1 MSAPPDAL
9 APPAARPRGL
19 GRWVVY
25 QRERFPLLAHGP
37 LIAAFS
43 SGAVCFSA
51 RLREQSGGAPGGPSA
66 ASLAVAFA
74 SCLLFFFQLRVSD
87 EFKDFEEDSRHRPYR
102 PVPRGLVTLRELGW
116 AALAGMVA
124 QLALALWLAPR
135 LALLLVLV
143 WGYMALMTVEFGLR
157 GWLAS
162 RPVTVLWTHMLV
174 MPLIDLY
181 ATACDWLAAGA
192 GRAVGL
198 GLVWFLLASF
208 FNGMVVEVGRKI
220 RAPEDEEAGVATYS
234 ALWGRARA
242 VRAWLGVMVASA
254 LFAVLAAR
262 AVGAAAYVGALLA
275 ALAALAAVTGRAIVR
290 APRPGLGKRVELL
303 SGVWTIALY
312 GGVGILP
319 LLLGRP

>member
-1 MSAPPDAL
+1 M
-9 APPAARPRGL
+9 
-19 GRWVVY
+19 
-25 QRERFPLLAHGP
+25 
-37 LIAAFS
+37 
-43 SGAVCFSA
+43 AV
-51 RLREQSGGAPGGPSA
+51 
-66 ASLAVAFA
+66 
-74 SCLLFFFQLRVSD
+74 
-87 EFKDFEEDSRHRPYR
+87 
-102 PVPRGLVTLRELGW
+102 
-116 AALAGMVA
+116 

-135 LALLLVLV
+135 LAPLLLLV
-143 WGYMALMTVEFGLR
+143 WGYMALMTVEFGLHE
-157 GWLAS
+157 WLAS

-220 RAPEDEEAGVATYS
+220 RAPEDEEPGVVTYS
-234 ALWGRARA
+234 AVWGRARA
-242 VRAWLGVMVASA
+242 VGAWLGVMVASA

-275 ALAALAAVTGRAIVR
+275 LLALLAAAAGRAIVR
-290 APRPGLGKRVELL
+290 APRAGAGRRLELL

-319 LLLGRP
+319 LLLARR